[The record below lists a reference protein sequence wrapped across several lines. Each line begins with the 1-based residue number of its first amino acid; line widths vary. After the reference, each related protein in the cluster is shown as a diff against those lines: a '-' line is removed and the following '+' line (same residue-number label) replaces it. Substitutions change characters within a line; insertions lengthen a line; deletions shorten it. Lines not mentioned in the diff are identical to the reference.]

1 MPPGPRERWVPARM
15 LLLTG
20 LRASISPLS
29 AKHAVGCSRPTLLPL
44 GWTARPLIPQLGW
57 DNTSQSPGCP
67 GLWWAR
73 GHLARPGISASSG
86 PHAPRWLRLAE
97 EGRAKGSPP
106 HGHPVTGCWLRRSRP
121 AASGSSLIQES
132 LLGSDPE
139 GTRRSG
145 SSTGPTQQQSGTEQ
159 TRLCLKHR
167 ADPGL
172 VIDAGKP
179 CPTWQVNLALKAVA
193 QSPLAKACAHQFP
206 TDLSTPVDVWSMDSP
221 FIPRALLST

>member
-1 MPPGPRERWVPARM
+1 MGGFGHGLAWQRGFPFAAAASHLSCYGRELRSQASPTFTASQSSLRGWDPLTLPPGPRERWVPARM

-159 TRLCLKHR
+159 TF
-167 ADPGL
+167 
-172 VIDAGKP
+172 
-179 CPTWQVNLALKAVA
+179 
-193 QSPLAKACAHQFP
+193 CA
-206 TDLSTPVDVWSMDSP
+206 
-221 FIPRALLST
+221 